1 LSNVAKLQK
10 IQRIKIKKMTAK
22 LIICNDAGE
31 ETIIEQDLGVEPS
44 LNNMNSIENFV
55 LSLKT
60 AMMPKLEQKLLEKTQ
75 LRDTQLALIKKKRF

>member
-1 LSNVAKLQK
+1 
-10 IQRIKIKKMTAK
+10 MTAK

-31 ETIIEQDLGVEPS
+31 ETIIEQDLGVEKS

-60 AMMPKLEQKLLEKTQ
+60 AMMPKLEQKLLEKSQ
-75 LRDTQLALIKKKRF
+75 LSDTQLALIKKKTVLNRLK

>member
-1 LSNVAKLQK
+1 
-10 IQRIKIKKMTAK
+10 MTAK

-31 ETIIEQDLGVEPS
+31 ETIIEQDLGVEVS
-44 LNNMNSIENFV
+44 LKNMNSIENFV

-75 LRDTQLALIKKKRF
+75 LSDTQLALIKKKRF

>member
-1 LSNVAKLQK
+1 
-10 IQRIKIKKMTAK
+10 MTAK

-31 ETIIEQDLGVEPS
+31 ETIIEQDLGVEKS

-60 AMMPKLEQKLLEKTQ
+60 AMMPKLEQKLLEKSQ
-75 LRDTQLALIKKKRF
+75 LSDTQLALIKKKRF